1 MSTFTYLTKDG
12 YDKLMEELDQL
23 KVEERPRVARA
34 IAEAREKGDLSEN
47 AEYHAAKDEQ
57 GLLEYKINVLEG
69 KLAAVRILD
78 ETSVDT
84 SKVSLLTT
92 VTIKNKKSNKE
103 VTYTIVPEAEADLKA
118 KKIASTSPVG
128 KGLMGKAVGEIA
140 QVETPRG
147 ALEFEVVNITFNA

>member
-1 MSTFTYLTKDG
+1 MSGFTYLTKEG
-12 YDKLMEELDQL
+12 YDKLVAELEQL
-23 KVEERPRVARA
+23 KTVERPRVAAA

-57 GLLEYKINVLEG
+57 GLLEYKINILDG
-69 KLAAVRILD
+69 KLASVRILD
-78 ETSVDT
+78 ESDIDT
-84 SKVSLLTT
+84 SKVSLLTS
-92 VTIKNKKSNKE
+92 VTIKNKKTKKE

-128 KGLMGKAVGEIA
+128 KGLMGKKVGEVA

-147 ALEFEVVNITFNA
+147 NLEFEIVNITL

>member
-12 YDKLMEELDQL
+12 YDRLMEELDQL
-23 KVEERPRVARA
+23 KVEERPRVAKA

-78 ETSVDT
+78 ETAVDT

-92 VTIKNKKSNKE
+92 VTIKNKKTNKE
-103 VTYTIVPEAEADLKA
+103 VAYTIVPEAEADLKV

-140 QVETPRG
+140 EVETPRG
-147 ALEFEVVNITFNA
+147 KIEFEVINITFNA